1 MTIEER
7 LAHLAE
13 HGVGCPQAVKLGGPA
28 SIEAWAEQQEVTLE
42 AALADAEAADAA
54 DAEAVDARTEEA
66 ARVRADTEE
75 RAAAAVE
82 GAGGPEAVET
92 TLTGERGEPAEDVL
106 ERLGVLERAVEGLAK
121 AVDALAVSGPTEEAV
136 GAVAASPEPEAKP
149 KGGKKGKGK

>member
-92 TLTGERGEPAEDVL
+92 TLTGDGGMQSSFVPD
-106 ERLGVLERAVEGLAK
+106 
-121 AVDALAVSGPTEEAV
+121 PTPTAHSWV
-136 GAVAASPEPEAKP
+136 VPSSKSFT
-149 KGGKKGKGK
+149 